1 MDTIAISDLEVAYHV
16 GVPEAER
23 RSPQRLLISIEMQKD
38 FSTASRTDDL
48 KETIDYFELSQ
59 RLLTFG
65 KGKEWKLIEKLA
77 DDLALMILKD
87 FAPSSVSV
95 EVKKFAVPEARHVAV
110 RVSRDQAWLK
120 GRKA

>member
-23 RSPQRLLISIEMQKD
+23 RSPQRLLISLEMQKD
-38 FSTASRTDDL
+38 FSSASRTDDL

-59 RLLTFG
+59 RLLAFG

-77 DDLALMILKD
+77 EDLARMILQE
-87 FAPSSVSV
+87 FGPAAVSV
-95 EVKKFAVPEARHVAV
+95 EVKKFVIPDARHVAV

-120 GRKA
+120 GRKT

>member
-16 GVPEAER
+16 GVPETER